1 MRDGR
6 GDRRACAGRGAV
18 PDRSPA
24 VLVVS
29 AAAWLALCGEIAYVA
44 GSCSRARALR
54 AAADGHTV
62 WHGGGGVAATAAG
75 HENSRGCGD
84 DVGDGGGVNSA
95 SFPIARRSGSS
106 WPSFATCAVA
116 VLHSLGRGGAVAGAG
131 AAVGRGG
138 AVAGASAAVGAVAR
152 DGAGRVVFGNGGNSL
167 PGGDFDCSLWSG
179 VIVDSAAKP
188 LLVWPGEGTKRW
200 RGTGGSNTGSATL

>member
-1 MRDGR
+1 M
-6 GDRRACAGRGAV
+6 
-18 PDRSPA
+18 
-24 VLVVS
+24 
-29 AAAWLALCGEIAYVA
+29 
-44 GSCSRARALR
+44 
-54 AAADGHTV
+54 
-62 WHGGGGVAATAAG
+62 
-75 HENSRGCGD
+75 
-84 DVGDGGGVNSA
+84 GDGGGVNSA

-131 AAVGRGG
+131 AAVG
-138 AVAGASAAVGAVAR
+138 AVAR
-152 DGAGRVVFGNGGNSL
+152 DGAGRMVFGNGGNSL
-167 PGGDFDCSLWSG
+167 PDDDFDYSLWSG